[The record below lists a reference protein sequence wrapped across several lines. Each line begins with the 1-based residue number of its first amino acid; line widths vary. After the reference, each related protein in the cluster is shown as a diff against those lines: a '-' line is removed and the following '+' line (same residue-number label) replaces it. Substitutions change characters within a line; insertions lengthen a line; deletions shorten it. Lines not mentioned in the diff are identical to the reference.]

1 MKNKPQLF
9 RIGGR
14 YSLLALAIA
23 SILLA
28 LYQTAEPAA
37 AGTYSFADA
46 TTISSDPDQRATF
59 VTYTIGFL
67 PAGADVDITIGIV
80 PTSPNASAM
89 EIPVKNAL
97 KTWERGTAA

>member
-1 MKNKPQLF
+1 MKNRPQL
-9 RIGGR
+9 ISIVGR
-14 YSLLALAIA
+14 YSLLALAISA
-23 SILLA
+23 LPLA
-28 LYQTAEPAA
+28 LYQMAGPAA
-37 AGTYSFADA
+37 AGTYSFAD
-46 TTISSDPDQRATF
+46 TTTVPSDPDQRATF

-67 PAGADVDITIGIV
+67 PAGADVDITVGII